1 MGGDALASEEYWKI
15 TGDTGQKTL
24 MTFSPDP
31 RNMPSAQA
39 AVAEFKAQGYDPE
52 GYTLY
57 TYAALQV
64 FAQAADKAK
73 SVKADD
79 VAKALRANRFDTVI
93 GQIGFDAKGDV
104 IGPDYVVYV
113 WKDGKY
119 SEIKG

>member
-1 MGGDALASEEYWKI
+1 
-15 TGDTGQKTL
+15 

-31 RNMPSAQA
+31 RNMASAKA

-57 TYAALQV
+57 TYAAIQV
-64 FAQAADKAK
+64 FAEAAAK
-73 SVKADD
+73 SGSVKEEAL
-79 VAKALRANRFDTVI
+79 AKTMRAQKFDTVI
-93 GQIGFDAKGDV
+93 GTIGFNAKGDV

-119 SEIKG
+119 AEIKG